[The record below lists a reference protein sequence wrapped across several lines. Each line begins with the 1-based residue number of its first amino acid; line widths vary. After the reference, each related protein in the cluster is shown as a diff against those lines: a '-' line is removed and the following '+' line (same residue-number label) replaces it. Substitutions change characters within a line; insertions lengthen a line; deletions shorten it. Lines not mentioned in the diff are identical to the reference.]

1 MSKRKQTY
9 RSPAEIQAFL
19 DDLDSDA
26 EFSDLSDES
35 EKEGNYFKFCLQV
48 IFIRKNC
55 HECLE
60 NV

>member
-35 EKEGNYFKFCLQV
+35 EKEGNYFKFCL
-48 IFIRKNC
+48 
-55 HECLE
+55 
-60 NV
+60 